1 MTLTWGQCIRGFT
14 EEEVNK
20 AISNVIKIKEKIIE
34 LNEKLLLK
42 DTKKDIIN
50 DLIDRLEM
58 SKNCIKYYYGLDINL

>member
-1 MTLTWGQCIRGFT
+1 MTITWGQWCRGFEDDEIT
-14 EEEVNK
+14 K
-20 AISNVIKIKEKIIE
+20 AKRNVIKIKEKIIE

-42 DTKKDIIN
+42 DVKKDLVN